1 MSKLITPEE
10 LPMWVPGEVIT
21 ASDGL
26 GWKDVGQRSYR
37 YTGLDVPIPP
47 MKHYM
52 IVRYFEGQ
60 TPMDRRVES
69 RWKRTTCVPGHI
81 SLLSRARPSHW
92 HWTQDIDVSHV
103 YLSNDLMSR
112 VAQDVLGRPISEV
125 CLHDVLNAEDP
136 VITTISDAIV
146 GETKSS
152 SIGGQIYAE
161 ALGIQLS
168 VHLLRN
174 YANIKYR
181 ESTNQ
186 ARLSKRQHG
195 KLIEFMKENLQH
207 QVSIENLAEV
217 TGVGVW
223 TFCRRFKETY
233 GTTPSA
239 YLMEKRIER
248 AKEMLRKSEL
258 PIKAVAAECGFSDQS
273 HMTRV
278 FRRKLGLTPGQI
290 RQSRD

>member
-1 MSKLITPEE
+1 
-10 LPMWVPGEVIT
+10 MWVPGEVIT

>member
-103 YLSNDLMSR
+103 YLSDDL
-112 VAQDVLGRPISEV
+112 V
-125 CLHDVLNAEDP
+125 
-136 VITTISDAIV
+136 
-146 GETKSS
+146 
-152 SIGGQIYAE
+152 
-161 ALGIQLS
+161 
-168 VHLLRN
+168 
-174 YANIKYR
+174 
-181 ESTNQ
+181 
-186 ARLSKRQHG
+186 
-195 KLIEFMKENLQH
+195 
-207 QVSIENLAEV
+207 
-217 TGVGVW
+217 
-223 TFCRRFKETY
+223 
-233 GTTPSA
+233 
-239 YLMEKRIER
+239 
-248 AKEMLRKSEL
+248 
-258 PIKAVAAECGFSDQS
+258 
-273 HMTRV
+273 
-278 FRRKLGLTPGQI
+278 
-290 RQSRD
+290 

>member
-1 MSKLITPEE
+1 
-10 LPMWVPGEVIT
+10 
-21 ASDGL
+21 
-26 GWKDVGQRSYR
+26 
-37 YTGLDVPIPP
+37 
-47 MKHYM
+47 
-52 IVRYFEGQ
+52 
-60 TPMDRRVES
+60 
-69 RWKRTTCVPGHI
+69 
-81 SLLSRARPSHW
+81 
-92 HWTQDIDVSHV
+92 
-103 YLSNDLMSR
+103 MSR